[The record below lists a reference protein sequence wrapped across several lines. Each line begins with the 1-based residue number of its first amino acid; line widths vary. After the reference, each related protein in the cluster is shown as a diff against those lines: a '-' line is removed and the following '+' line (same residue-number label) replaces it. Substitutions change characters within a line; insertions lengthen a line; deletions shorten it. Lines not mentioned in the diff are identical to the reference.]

1 MLRLAVLH
9 LLAMDRKH
17 MATIRGKRV
26 LTSLYLDPPVAEE
39 LKRLSAAT
47 RVPQAVY
54 LREAVDLL
62 LAHYRR
68 VADGIAGRPLK
79 TLPRPPVLARFIRGA
94 DRRKR
99 K

>member
-1 MLRLAVLH
+1 
-9 LLAMDRKH
+9 
-17 MATIRGKRV
+17 MATLKGKRV

-39 LKRLSAAT
+39 LKRLSAVT

-54 LREAVDLL
+54 LREAVDSL

-68 VADGIAGRPLK
+68 VADGVAGRPMRR
-79 TLPRPPVLARFIRGA
+79 PIRPPALERFIRGA
-94 DRRKR
+94 DRRRR